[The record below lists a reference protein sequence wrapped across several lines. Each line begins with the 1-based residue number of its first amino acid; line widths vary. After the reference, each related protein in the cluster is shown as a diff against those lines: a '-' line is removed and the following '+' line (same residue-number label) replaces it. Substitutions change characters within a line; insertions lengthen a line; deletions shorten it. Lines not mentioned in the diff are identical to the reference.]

1 MEATFLIIGGGIAGV
16 SCADQLSFHCP
27 EEKIIMISASSVV
40 KSVTNLC
47 HISKM
52 LSTFDVREKNCQEF
66 ASEYSNLSVI
76 QGIVNEVLAA
86 KREVILTNGTRIKY
100 HYLVL
105 CHGAR
110 PKLLPNYSIDNNK
123 FVLGIRDTESVDQ
136 FQTYLKDA
144 KTVMVVGN
152 GGIATEIVHEL
163 QDIDII
169 WAIKDDSISAT
180 FVDCGAGQ
188 FFLDQLNSNTSTT
201 NENVENDKVEIT
213 KRTKYTALEFQK
225 EESSKKT
232 SSTIL
237 SAQNSSCGGA
247 ALGPD
252 WHSNLSSKSGK
263 MKNTKN
269 ITLETGTEVI
279 GIEQKNEDE
288 VCVTLSNGK
297 KFICN
302 FVVSATGV
310 IPNGDSIKIS
320 DIKLDEEKGIIVNE
334 QMETNLRNI
343 YAAGDVCSCHHWKH
357 SEYWFQMRLWTQARQ
372 MGAYA
377 GQSMVHAWQDNG
389 CSKKE
394 LDFCFEMF
402 SHATNFFGYKV
413 ILLGLFNAQ
422 GLDVKDYEI
431 LLRVTKRKEYVKVVL
446 KNGKMQ
452 GAILIGETDLEE
464 TFENLILN
472 QMDLSVYGEDLLNP
486 DIDIED
492 YFD

>member
-16 SCADQLSFHCP
+16 SCAEQLAFHCP

-47 HISKM
+47 QISK
-52 LSTFDVREKNCQEF
+52 LLATFDVKEKDCKEF
-66 ASEYSNLSVI
+66 ASEHSNLSVI
-76 QGIVNEVLAA
+76 QGTVEEILAA
-86 KREVILTNGTRIKY
+86 KHEISLTNGTKIKY

-110 PKLLPNYSIDNNK
+110 PKLLTNTIDK
-123 FVLGIRDTESVDQ
+123 FVLAIRDTQSVDEIGLS
-136 FQTYLKDA
+136 LKKA

-163 QDIDII
+163 QDIEII

-188 FFLDQLNSNTSTT
+188 FFLDELNSTT
-201 NENVENDKVEIT
+201 ITTTDEEDVDRKNVS
-213 KRTKYTALEFQK
+213 KRTKFTALEFQK
-225 EESSKKT
+225 DESKKR
-232 SSTIL
+232 SSL
-237 SAQNSSCGGA
+237 SGQNSSSFGA

-252 WHSNLSSKSGK
+252 WHSNLSSKSGLL
-263 MKNTKN
+263 NSKN
-269 ITLETGTEVI
+269 ITLETGTEVNS
-279 GIEQKNEDE
+279 IEQKNEHE
-288 VCVTLSNGK
+288 VIVTLSNGK

-302 FVVSATGV
+302 FVISATGV
-310 IPNGDSIKIS
+310 IPNGDIIKIS
-320 DIKLDEEKGIIVNE
+320 DLKLDEDNGIIVNE

-357 SEYWFQMRLWTQARQ
+357 SPHWFQMRLWTQARQ

-377 GQSMVHAWQDNG
+377 GQCMVHAWEDNDCG
-389 CSKKE
+389 AKKE

-402 SHATNFFGYKV
+402 AHATNFFGYKV

-452 GAILIGETDLEE
+452 GAILIGQTDLEE